1 MKFLYGGRTHSDKDQ
16 PVISEQL
23 DGEQREQLQTLLSD
37 FGDVL
42 SNEPGRT
49 TITEHNI
56 ETGDANPIRLQP
68 YRLPHAYRDM
78 VRKDL
83 QDMEESGI
91 IEPSTSEW
99 TAPIVLVKK
108 KDGTLRFCGQLQEIE

>member
-1 MKFLYGGRTHSDKDQ
+1 MPGHSF
-16 PVISEQL
+16 
-23 DGEQREQLQTLLSD
+23 RLSD

-42 SNEPGRT
+42 TNEPGRM

-56 ETGDANPIRLQP
+56 DTGDANP
-68 YRLPHAYRDM
+68 YRLPHAYRDT
-78 VRKDL
+78 VCRDL

-99 TAPIVLVKK
+99 AAAIEKIAHYVFVLI
-108 KDGTLRFCGQLQEIE
+108 TRN

>member
-1 MKFLYGGRTHSDKDQ
+1 MLAEDLSADLHDEIPLWREDPDSDKDQ
-16 PVISEQL
+16 PLVQSLEQL
-23 DGEQREQLQTLLSD
+23 DGEQREHLQTLLSD

-42 SNEPGRT
+42 SNEPGRK

-83 QDMEESGI
+83 QDMEERV
-91 IEPSTSEW
+91 E
-99 TAPIVLVKK
+99 
-108 KDGTLRFCGQLQEIE
+108 